1 MLHKVF
7 FQLTWIKRVLVGVTG
22 VALFGIVF
30 SCGAAYTGGAS
41 STGEASYTTGATPPS
56 TDWEIKLG
64 VASYSLRKFDR
75 SAAIAMIK
83 EIGTPYVNIK
93 SFHLPYESTPEE
105 VATARR
111 EFEEAGLTIIGG
123 GTITLKKDDDDDMR
137 RYFEYAQRAGM
148 PLMVIAPTPETLP
161 RIEKFVKEYDIK
173 VAIHNHGP
181 EDKYFPAPAD
191 ALKLIKDMDPR
202 VGLCVDVG
210 HTVRTGTDIVEALA
224 EAGDRVLDIHIKDLA
239 DLMDKG
245 SQVAVGEGKMP
256 IAAIFRQLKKM
267 KYTGY
272 VNLEYE
278 INAED
283 PLPGM
288 KASFA
293 NMRKVL
299 AELD

>member
-1 MLHKVF
+1 
-7 FQLTWIKRVLVGVTG
+7 
-22 VALFGIVF
+22 
-30 SCGAAYTGGAS
+30 
-41 STGEASYTTGATPPS
+41 
-56 TDWEIKLG
+56 
-64 VASYSLRKFDR
+64 
-75 SAAIAMIK
+75 
-83 EIGTPYVNIK
+83 
-93 SFHLPYESTPEE
+93 
-105 VATARR
+105 
-111 EFEEAGLTIIGG
+111 
-123 GTITLKKDDDDDMR
+123 
-137 RYFEYAQRAGM
+137 
-148 PLMVIAPTPETLP
+148 
-161 RIEKFVKEYDIK
+161 
-173 VAIHNHGP
+173 
-181 EDKYFPAPAD
+181 
-191 ALKLIKDMDPR
+191 

-224 EAGDRVLDIHIKDLA
+224 EAGDRLLDIHMKDLA

-256 IAAIFRQLKKM
+256 LAAIFKQLKKM

>member
-1 MLHKVF
+1 MLHTVN
-7 FQLTWIKRVLVGVTG
+7 FQLTLLKRVLMGAAG
-22 VALFGIVF
+22 VALFGAIL
-30 SCGAAYTGGAS
+30 SCGTTPQS
-41 STGEASYTTGATPPS
+41 S
-56 TDWEIKLG
+56 DWEIKLG
-64 VASYSLRKFDR
+64 VASYSLRQFDR

-111 EFEEAGLTIIGG
+111 EFEEAGLTIVGG
-123 GTITLKKDDDDDMR
+123 GTISLKKDDDEDMR

-181 EDKYFPAPAD
+181 SDQYFPGPAD

-202 VGLCVDVG
+202 VGVCVDLG
-210 HTVRTGTDIVEALA
+210 HTTLTGADIVEALA
-224 EAGDRVLDIHIKDLA
+224 EAGDRLLDIHMKDLT
-239 DLMDKG
+239 DLMNMRT
-245 SQVAVGEGKMP
+245 QVPIGEGQMP

-267 KYTGY
+267 KYNGY

-278 INAED
+278 IDAED

-288 KASFA
+288 KVSFV

>member
-1 MLHKVF
+1 
-7 FQLTWIKRVLVGVTG
+7 
-22 VALFGIVF
+22 
-30 SCGAAYTGGAS
+30 
-41 STGEASYTTGATPPS
+41 
-56 TDWEIKLG
+56 
-64 VASYSLRKFDR
+64 
-75 SAAIAMIK
+75 
-83 EIGTPYVNIK
+83 
-93 SFHLPYESTPEE
+93 
-105 VATARR
+105 
-111 EFEEAGLTIIGG
+111 
-123 GTITLKKDDDDDMR
+123 
-137 RYFEYAQRAGM
+137 M

-181 EDKYFPAPAD
+181 EDDYFPAPAD

-224 EAGDRVLDIHIKDLA
+224 EAGDRLLDIHMKDLA

-256 IAAIFRQLKKM
+256 LAAIFKQLKKM